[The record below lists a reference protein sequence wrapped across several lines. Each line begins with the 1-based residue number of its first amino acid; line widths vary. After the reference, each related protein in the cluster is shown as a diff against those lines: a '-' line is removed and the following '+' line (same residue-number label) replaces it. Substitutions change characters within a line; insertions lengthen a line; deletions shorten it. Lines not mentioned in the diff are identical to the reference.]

1 MNDTNQNEINEP
13 SPGET
18 EGAEGAEGTEVG
30 NTSQENGE
38 SAASEEVAAL
48 EEKLKSTHARL
59 LRAAADLDNFRKRAR
74 RDVDEALARGRSD
87 VLMEILPVLDSV
99 DLALGTKDTDGSNE
113 SILEG
118 VQMIRK
124 QFLAA
129 TERFGLKEVE
139 SRGKAF
145 DPNFHEAVAHI
156 ASTDHPAGQIV
167 DEMRKG
173 YLLGDKLLRAAMVVV
188 SKGQQTFEAATEQS
202 PENADDTNSDETS
215 EDRNK
220 IDETI

>member
-1 MNDTNQNEINEP
+1 MNDTNQNETKESLAEDAEAAENTEP
-13 SPGET
+13 
-18 EGAEGAEGTEVG
+18 G

-38 SAASEEVAAL
+38 SAAPEDVAAL
-48 EEKLKSTHARL
+48 EEKLKTTHERL
-59 LRAAADLDNFRKRAR
+59 LRTAADLDNFRKRAR
-74 RDVDEALARGRSD
+74 RDADEALARGRSD
-87 VLMEILPVLDSV
+87 VLMEILPVLDSI
-99 DLALGTKDTDGSNE
+99 DLALGTKDAEGSNE

-118 VQMIRK
+118 VQMIKK

-145 DPNFHEAVAHI
+145 DPNYHEAVAHI
-156 ASTDHPAGQIV
+156 ASPDHPAGQIV

-188 SKGQQTFEAATEQS
+188 SKGEQPPADAGGES
-202 PENADDTNSDETS
+202 ENANTGEGQ
-215 EDRNK
+215 NK

>member
-13 SPGET
+13 LPGDSEET
-18 EGAEGAEGTEVG
+18 EGAEVAEIDN
-30 NTSQENGE
+30 NTSQANEE
-38 SAASEEVAAL
+38 SAASEVSAL
-48 EEKLKSTHARL
+48 EEKLKSTHERL
-59 LRAAADLDNFRKRAR
+59 LRTAADLDNFRKRAR

-87 VLMEILPVLDSV
+87 VLTEILPVLDSI
-99 DLALGTKDTDGSNE
+99 DLALGTKDTDGLNE

-118 VQMIRK
+118 VQMIKK

-156 ASTDHPAGQIV
+156 ASADHPAGQIV

-188 SKGQQTFEAATEQS
+188 SKGQQASEETTEQS
-202 PENADDTNSDETS
+202 PENT
-215 EDRNK
+215 EDAGEDQNK